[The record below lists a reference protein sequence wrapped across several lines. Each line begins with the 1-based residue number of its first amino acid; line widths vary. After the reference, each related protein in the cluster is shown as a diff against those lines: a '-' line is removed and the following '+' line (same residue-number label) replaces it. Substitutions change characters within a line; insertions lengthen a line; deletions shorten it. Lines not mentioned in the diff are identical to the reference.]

1 MWLDQLISDTV
12 SRLIGR
18 FVRRAIAA
26 ALLSLFALVVIYHLA
41 VAGIV
46 ALSDVVGVVYARLI
60 IAAVFALLAG
70 GAFAFLVSMRAKPPQ
85 TKPEDILREPRAVGL
100 AMLLESALLG
110 YALARGK
117 PRPPVKRT

>member
-1 MWLDQLISDTV
+1 MRLDHLISDTV

-26 ALLSLFALVVIYHLA
+26 ALLGLFALVVIYHLA

-46 ALSDVVGVVYARLI
+46 ALSDVVGVVSARLI

-70 GAFAFLVSMRAKPPQ
+70 GAFVFLMSTRAKPE

-117 PRPPVKRT
+117 PRPTVKRT

>member
-1 MWLDQLISDTV
+1 MRLDHLISDTV

-26 ALLSLFALVVIYHLA
+26 ALLGLFALVVIYHLA

-46 ALSDVVGVVYARLI
+46 ALSDVVGVVSARLI

-70 GAFAFLVSMRAKPPQ
+70 GAFAFLMSTRAKPE

-117 PRPPVKRT
+117 PRQTVKRT